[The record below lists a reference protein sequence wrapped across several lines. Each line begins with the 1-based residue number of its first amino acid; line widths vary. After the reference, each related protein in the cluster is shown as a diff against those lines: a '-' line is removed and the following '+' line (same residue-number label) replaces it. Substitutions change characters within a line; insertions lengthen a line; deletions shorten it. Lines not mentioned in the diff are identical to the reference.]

1 MSEKES
7 RKNLHEERVR
17 MVLLHDLVRKGSTK
31 DCVDVSVE
39 ITETINLVNQN
50 TKRLKFGA
58 TLQVSLVKER
68 SSAAMGDFV
77 GSSVGVPQGSV
88 LRPLCFLYT
97 GDLERKAMK
106 YELGFNQYADD
117 TQIYGHCNNEGT
129 ELQMRMS
136 DCVDELAA

>member
-68 SSAAMGDFV
+68 SSAAMGHNRILLALQWVSHKD
-77 GSSVGVPQGSV
+77 
-88 LRPLCFLYT
+88 LFLDHCVFYT
-97 GDLERKAMK
+97 
-106 YELGFNQYADD
+106 LG
-117 TQIYGHCNNEGT
+117 TLKEKP
-129 ELQMRMS
+129 
-136 DCVDELAA
+136 